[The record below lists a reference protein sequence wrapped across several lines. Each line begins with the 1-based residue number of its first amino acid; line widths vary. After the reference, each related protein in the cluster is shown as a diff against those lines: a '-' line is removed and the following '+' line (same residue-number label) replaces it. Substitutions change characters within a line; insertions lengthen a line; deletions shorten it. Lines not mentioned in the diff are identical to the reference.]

1 MKIIQGSFGKKESGE
16 RSLSEKIT
24 ECLDSLG
31 DDATD
36 PEANAGFILIT
47 TDVDGTIQIASDL
60 PAETFNFVIDT
71 AKMNVLMSSFIGVE

>member
-1 MKIIQGSFGKKESGE
+1 MKIIEGSFGKKESTG

-31 DDATD
+31 EDATD
-36 PEANAGFILIT
+36 PESGAGFILIT
-47 TDVDGTIQIASDL
+47 DIDGNIHIASDL

>member
-24 ECLDSLG
+24 ECLDGLG
-31 DDATD
+31 NDATD
-36 PEANAGFILIT
+36 PDANAGFILI

-71 AKMNVLMSSFIGVE
+71 AKMNVLLSSFIGVE